1 MFIMVTNINIPN
13 ADGREAMRHKFIQSE
28 SVDTNYSEYE
38 DHVGITIDWEKEE
51 TMLERK
57 RKMTLLVIMLAF
69 LVTTA
74 VMVMSVVHVERN
86 KVMEV
91 SCPENNEACLRLL
104 CQWQARGEDGVNEG
118 CEEVA
123 GDMEVRQE
131 D

>member
-1 MFIMVTNINIPN
+1 MFIMGTNMNIPKS
-13 ADGREAMRHKFIQSE
+13 DGREAMRHMFIQCE

-91 SCPENNEACLRLL
+91 SCTDNNVACLRLL
-104 CQWQARGEDGVNEG
+104 CKWQARGDDHVEDN
-118 CEEVA
+118 C
-123 GDMEVRQE
+123 RQE
-131 D
+131 VEGSLGHS

>member
-28 SVDTNYSEYE
+28 SVDKNYSEYE

-74 VMVMSVVHVERN
+74 VMVMSVVHV
-86 KVMEV
+86 
-91 SCPENNEACLRLL
+91 
-104 CQWQARGEDGVNEG
+104 
-118 CEEVA
+118 
-123 GDMEVRQE
+123 
-131 D
+131 

>member
-1 MFIMVTNINIPN
+1 
-13 ADGREAMRHKFIQSE
+13 MRHKFIQSE

-91 SCPENNEACLRLL
+91 SCPENNVACLRLL
-104 CQWQARGEDGVNEG
+104 CKWQERGDDGVED

-123 GDMEVRQE
+123 GSLGHSQDESAAR
-131 D
+131 